1 MGPMKIALV
10 TSLKSSK
17 IRSRC
22 KQTLCCL
29 PAIATLLC
37 ASHSLAAVPAVLSDA
52 QQTIGSNF
60 SNSQSIAVA
69 SNGTVYVAD
78 TSNNQIVEMVTNL
91 PGASSQTAVNT
102 SSLRPALAA
111 PSAVAVDTAGNL
123 YIGDTPTSGARI
135 LKVAANSNGAITNTS
150 TVTTLYSGGLL
161 NDPISLAV
169 SSGGTLFI
177 GDSSLFGS
185 GIYTMP
191 TAAATPHSLTIT
203 GITGGYT
210 PAALAISG
218 NNLFI
223 ANGSSNN
230 GGVYV
235 APTTGGVAKPVLMGS
250 FVTQQPQGLAVDAS
264 GDLFVLAQLA
274 VGPDGYQVL
283 EIPGASAV
291 NQSTPY
297 IIPSSNLVGN
307 GGVAL
312 DPEGNLDIV
321 GYTTGFFSF
330 TGQATQLNYLNPVY
344 LGAASVSGNGSSVLF
359 NFEFNASTSLSG
371 FRAVTV
377 GDLGGT
383 ADVQA
388 SGRGTCKTGSRT
400 GTPTQPYTCLQNF
413 QATPQ
418 YVGTRVSAIQ
428 VEGSTTATILNSS
441 AVYELGQAAAQI
453 AYPLD
458 VSMTQLGLIQPQ
470 GVTIS
475 GFDQRVYVADLIA
488 GKVYSVGGL
497 NGSQTTAV
505 STGSIVLNAPSAVA
519 MNGEGDLYIADFG
532 SGQVIVV
539 PTTTGIAPY
548 VLKTGGLLQH
558 PISLATDELGD
569 LYIGDAGVAGDNA
582 TSSQPGYVVVVPYS
596 GSPFQ
601 LSLNGVS
608 VVFPQ
613 ALTFNNASGVLAIG
627 DGGDISTS
635 LGQVVEVSSAG
646 SAQVVSITNPA
657 APTDPT
663 GLSFDAAG
671 NLYVLDGATNTITVL
686 YTNGSSGRLS
696 FANPSALSA
705 ASALASSAGSQSFVI
720 ANLGGGTA
728 NNLVYL
734 NGNSSTLAFGNQ
746 TVNTASASQAVT
758 VANIGNQTLTLNN
771 SYYSPKPVT
780 GFPLGNGTCA
790 GGDKL
795 TLLTTCTLAFEFQP
809 TATGAVKPTVS
820 VNSNAYNSG
829 TPVITLTGTGVAK
842 AQANVVAPRNLL
854 QFKRAGRKSFAS
866 ARFR

>member
-1 MGPMKIALV
+1 MKIALV

-344 LGAASVSGNGSSVLF
+344 LGAASVSG
-359 NFEFNASTSLSG
+359 
-371 FRAVTV
+371 
-377 GDLGGT
+377 
-383 ADVQA
+383 
-388 SGRGTCKTGSRT
+388 
-400 GTPTQPYTCLQNF
+400 
-413 QATPQ
+413 
-418 YVGTRVSAIQ
+418 
-428 VEGSTTATILNSS
+428 
-441 AVYELGQAAAQI
+441 
-453 AYPLD
+453 
-458 VSMTQLGLIQPQ
+458 
-470 GVTIS
+470 
-475 GFDQRVYVADLIA
+475 
-488 GKVYSVGGL
+488 
-497 NGSQTTAV
+497 
-505 STGSIVLNAPSAVA
+505 
-519 MNGEGDLYIADFG
+519 
-532 SGQVIVV
+532 
-539 PTTTGIAPY
+539 
-548 VLKTGGLLQH
+548 
-558 PISLATDELGD
+558 
-569 LYIGDAGVAGDNA
+569 
-582 TSSQPGYVVVVPYS
+582 
-596 GSPFQ
+596 
-601 LSLNGVS
+601 
-608 VVFPQ
+608 
-613 ALTFNNASGVLAIG
+613 
-627 DGGDISTS
+627 
-635 LGQVVEVSSAG
+635 
-646 SAQVVSITNPA
+646 
-657 APTDPT
+657 
-663 GLSFDAAG
+663 
-671 NLYVLDGATNTITVL
+671 
-686 YTNGSSGRLS
+686 
-696 FANPSALSA
+696 
-705 ASALASSAGSQSFVI
+705 
-720 ANLGGGTA
+720 
-728 NNLVYL
+728 
-734 NGNSSTLAFGNQ
+734 
-746 TVNTASASQAVT
+746 
-758 VANIGNQTLTLNN
+758 
-771 SYYSPKPVT
+771 
-780 GFPLGNGTCA
+780 
-790 GGDKL
+790 
-795 TLLTTCTLAFEFQP
+795 
-809 TATGAVKPTVS
+809 
-820 VNSNAYNSG
+820 
-829 TPVITLTGTGVAK
+829 
-842 AQANVVAPRNLL
+842 
-854 QFKRAGRKSFAS
+854 
-866 ARFR
+866 